1 MGIINSGVSATS
13 TEQVK
18 RVCDFIRKVKTDFSS
33 QVSLNGI
40 KYHNLFDYLN
50 DKITK
55 GELEGQT
62 EQVTE
67 TDFRRAL
74 MQLEEDG
81 EVNLIGHKKA
91 PTLRFIGDH

>member
-18 RVCDFIRKVKTDFSS
+18 RVCDFIRKVRTDFSS

-55 GELEGQT
+55 GE
-62 EQVTE
+62 
-67 TDFRRAL
+67 
-74 MQLEEDG
+74 M
-81 EVNLIGHKKA
+81 
-91 PTLRFIGDH
+91 